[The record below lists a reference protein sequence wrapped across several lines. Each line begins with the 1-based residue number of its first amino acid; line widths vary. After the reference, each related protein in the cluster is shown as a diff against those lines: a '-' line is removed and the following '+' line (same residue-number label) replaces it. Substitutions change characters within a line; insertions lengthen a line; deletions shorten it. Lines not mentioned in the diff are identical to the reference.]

1 MASLLTSSSSLKLDH
16 VNSIYKQTI
25 TLRSSVSK
33 KTHKNNLIS
42 LLVLQKSLRISEEI
56 LCVKPNLHA
65 SWRCQETNQWQIS
78 TLTLYDFINRSRN
91 RGSSVLKCLLC
102 RADREEQLCCLFSPC
117 LLIATLQ
124 CGILFIHSYAETSS
138 WFLPLS
144 TNILFWGPK
153 FVRVSESICQSKQI
167 HSFKH
172 PLGCQTNCVGS
183 SLFPTFDRGTT

>member
-1 MASLLTSSSSLKLDH
+1 ML
-16 VNSIYKQTI
+16 NI
-25 TLRSSVSK
+25 TFICIKHLICIV
-33 KTHKNNLIS
+33 IS
-42 LLVLQKSLRISEEI
+42 LQVSLITRGHDRFPRLLFTIS
-56 LCVKPNLHA
+56 LTACVIAVP
-65 SWRCQETNQWQIS
+65 
-78 TLTLYDFINRSRN
+78 LYLNVYCVEQTERN
-91 RGSSVLKCLLC
+91 SFVAC
-102 RADREEQLCCLFSPC
+102 FPPC

-144 TNILFWGPK
+144 TNILFWGPQI
-153 FVRVSESICQSKQI
+153 VRASEPICKSKQI